1 MEIRALQESEFDE
14 HAELVYVSYSHER
27 DLKPGE
33 MLAHRDWWLRSIERD
48 AYYEP
53 AQTRVMSV
61 DGRLVA
67 SVGCYYRPTWVRGQR
82 VEAACIGSVCTHP
95 DHRRKGYVREILSEA
110 TQWMRAQGWE
120 WSFLYGLEAV
130 YGGSGW
136 QNLAAF
142 DLVAELTPR
151 ADLPTRTECGQSFTE
166 RLADPD
172 DDADVR
178 LLARLYDEFCA
189 PLTGATVR
197 TKEYWRRRVLS
208 STPWGPG
215 REYWI
220 LEAADGA
227 FLGYYCMSGAAVRE
241 IAWCGRPHE
250 VLAMVLARA
259 GGQPV
264 SFPFAHPELVQA
276 LRELAAIPTQAQCR
290 ERAGAITLRE
300 AYKGLWRHHG
310 IDDPVLWRLRD
321 TDDLVRML
329 HDSDYVMWP
338 ADRA

>member
-48 AYYEP
+48 PYYEP
-53 AQTRVMSV
+53 AQTRVMSL

-95 DHRRKGYVREILSEA
+95 DHRRRGYVRQILAEA
-110 TQWMRAQGWE
+110 TEWMRAQGWE

-136 QNLAAF
+136 QNLTAF
-142 DLVAELTPR
+142 DLVVDVTPR
-151 ADLPTRTECGQSFTE
+151 DDLPLLIE
-166 RLADPD
+166 RPANPD
-172 DDADVR
+172 DDADIA
-178 LLARLYDEFCA
+178 LLARLYDELCA
-189 PLTGATVR
+189 PLVGATIR
-197 TKEYWRRRVLS
+197 TEEYWRERVLS

-215 REYWI
+215 PEYR
-220 LEAADGA
+220 LVELDDGLPA
-227 FLGYYCMSGAAVRE
+227 GYYCISGAAVRE
-241 IAWCGRPHE
+241 IAWSKRPHE
-250 VLAMVLARA
+250 VLAMVFARA

-276 LRELAAIPTQAQCR
+276 LRELAAIPTQAQCF
-290 ERAGAITLRE
+290 EGTGSITLRE
-300 AYKGLWRHHG
+300 GYKGLWRHHD
-310 IDDPVLWRLRD
+310 IDKPVLPELRG
-321 TDDLVRML
+321 TADLVRML
-329 HDSDYVMWP
+329 HDGDYVMWP